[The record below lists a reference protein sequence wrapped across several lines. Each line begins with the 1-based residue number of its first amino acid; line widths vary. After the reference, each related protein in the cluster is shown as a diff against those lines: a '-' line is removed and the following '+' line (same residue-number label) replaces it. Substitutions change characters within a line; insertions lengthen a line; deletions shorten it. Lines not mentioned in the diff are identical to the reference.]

1 MDLGFDSK
9 TLHNRAASEAWT
21 GVCSP
26 ALDWHELL
34 PRLLAGW
41 SARRELLHLHGGE
54 VARRGNFDPAS
65 AHALAGFVNGSLAVN
80 PTTLGN
86 RKPDGGIT
94 VGQAGNS
101 QAGTRG

>member
-9 TLHNRAASEAWT
+9 TLHNGGFSDVWT
-21 GVCSP
+21 GVSSP

-34 PRLLAGW
+34 PRLLASW
-41 SARRELLHLHGGE
+41 SARRELLHLHGCN
-54 VARRGNFDPAS
+54 VPRRGNFDPAS
-65 AHALAGFVNGSLAVN
+65 AHALAKFEHGSRAVN
-80 PTTLGN
+80 QSTLGN

-101 QAGTRG
+101 QPGTRG